1 MKKRPERKWAGP
13 CLASQLARRAASSSK
28 ASSSDSGSLEVV
40 EESEAV
46 VVAESVVPDIEDP
59 FVYLEKDG
67 EIG

>member
-1 MKKRPERKWAGP
+1 MLGIPVGT
-13 CLASQLARRAASSSK
+13 SSGFK
-28 ASSSDSGSLEVV
+28 QQREFVGFRLVV